1 MFELSQP
8 EEPIMNSGKTL
19 FAQLMHFVPWTS
31 FSRIVKRYDGNARS
45 RRLNCAEHFR
55 IMAFAQITWR
65 ESLRDIEATLGAN
78 AHKLYALGLRYS
90 VHRSTLAD
98 ANEARTWRIWQDV
111 ALLLLNR
118 ARKSYRSFNV
128 ARADATTANATTANA
143 APLPTHTDTD
153 TDTDADTEQ
162 DFTFDELTD
171 TIYALDSTMIDLCL
185 SLFNWAAFDSLR
197 ASVKMHTLLDL
208 RSAIPAFIHL
218 SMGTLN
224 DIKALAQ
231 LRFEPGAFYVMDR
244 GYVDFSALY
253 SIDQSQAFFV
263 IRAKSNLLCQR
274 RYSHAVDKRLGLMCD
289 QTIAMIGPITSAK
302 YPAPLRR
309 IRFKDRL
316 SKKVFVYLT
325 NNMALPAYTICQL
338 YKSRWQVE
346 LFFKWIKQHLR
357 IKQFLGRSE
366 NAVKTQIWCAM
377 ATYALIA
384 TVKYELRLNAS
395 LYTILQILSVSLFEK
410 TEPSCAF
417 AGSERKLE
425 YANPANQLNLFE
437 F

>member
-19 FAQLMHFVPWTS
+19 FAQLMQFVPWTS
-31 FSRIVKRYDGNARS
+31 FSRIVARYNGNARS

-55 IMAFAQITWR
+55 IMAFAQLTWR

-118 ARKSYRSFNV
+118 ARKSYRSSEL
-128 ARADATTANATTANA
+128 ARADATAANANAANAT
-143 APLPTHTDTD
+143 PLPTHANT
-153 TDTDADTEQ
+153 DTEQ
-162 DFTFDELTD
+162 DFTFDELTH

-208 RSAIPAFIHL
+208 RSAVPAFIHL
-218 SMGTLN
+218 SLGTLN

-309 IRFKDRL
+309 IRFKDPL

-410 TEPSCAF
+410 TELSCAF
-417 AGSERKLE
+417 AATRHSLVN
-425 YANPANQLNLFE
+425 ANPANQLNLFE

>member
-19 FAQLMHFVPWTS
+19 FAQLMQFVPWTS
-31 FSRIVKRYDGNARS
+31 FSRIVARYNGNARS

-55 IMAFAQITWR
+55 IMAFAQLTWR

-78 AHKLYALGLRYS
+78 ARKLYAMGLRHS
-90 VHRSTLAD
+90 VARSTLAD

-118 ARKSYRSFNV
+118 ARKSYRSSELV
-128 ARADATTANATTANA
+128 RASATAANATAANA
-143 APLPTHTDTD
+143 TPLPTHANT
-153 TDTDADTEQ
+153 DTEQ
-162 DFTFDELTD
+162 DFTFDELAH

-185 SLFNWAAFDSLR
+185 SLFNWAAFDSRR

-208 RSAIPAFIHL
+208 RSAVPAFIHL
-218 SMGTLN
+218 SLGTLN
-224 DIKALAQ
+224 DIKALAR
-231 LRFEPGAFYVMDR
+231 LSFEAGAFYVMDR
-244 GYVDFSALY
+244 GYVNFSALY

-263 IRAKSNLLCQR
+263 IRAKSNLLFQR
-274 RYSHAVDKRLGLMCD
+274 RYSHPVDKRLGLMCD
-289 QTIAMIGPITSAK
+289 QTIALIGPITSAN

-309 IRFKDRL
+309 IRFKDPL

-325 NNMALPAYTICQL
+325 NNMTLPAYTICQL

-366 NAVKTQIWCAM
+366 NAVKSQIWCAM

-384 TVKYELRLNAS
+384 TLKYELRLNNS

-410 TEPSCAF
+410 TELSCAF
-417 AGSERKLE
+417 ACSEHKLE
-425 YANPANQLNLFE
+425 HTKPANQLNLFE
-437 F
+437 L